1 MKLLPFLLIVIAHT
15 TSFAGMIFQFDNQ
28 TTAIGIALDNQTS
41 GTFGVG
47 GIQMTATAS
56 TGVFNTTADNFG
68 INQQASNDDTDG
80 FDFTEGGGS
89 GVAEGLTIKF
99 DQNVLLENFDVSSFN
114 AGNDQISLK
123 VGASNVATVTGTGTT
138 SLGNFALTANTDLL
152 ISTTGGIYG
161 NGWSLDSIEVSAA
174 PVPEPSSMLL
184 AGGLTLLL
192 IGHRRRKV

>member
-28 TTAIGIALDNQTS
+28 TTAIGIALDEQTS

-56 TGVFNTTADNFG
+56 AGVFNTTDDNFG
-68 INQQASNDDTDG
+68 IYQQASNDDTDG

-123 VGASNVATVTGTGTT
+123 VGASNIATVTGTGTT

-152 ISTTGGIYG
+152 ISTTEGIYG
-161 NGWSLDSIEVSAA
+161 INAVFKY
-174 PVPEPSSMLL
+174 
-184 AGGLTLLL
+184 
-192 IGHRRRKV
+192 R